1 MKLMSAALETR
12 AALTLPLS
20 PPSGSVHP
28 ANCRVCAGQADRAP
42 SHRERCEQGEK
53 EQGCTRR
60 HREKDLESS
69 LVSHRGCGTAFWPC
83 CRGIKVLKF
92 KGICAPVTEFMPL
105 YLFRLSS
112 QSSWLY
118 THRFAIT
125 MMLYLL
131 LLIVIGASNS
141 PAFVY
146 YWHRMFD
153 SKK

>member
-1 MKLMSAALETR
+1 MKLLSAALETR

-20 PPSGSVHP
+20 LPSGSVHP
-28 ANCRVCAGQADRAP
+28 ANRRMCTGQADRAP
-42 SHRERCEQGEK
+42 NHRERCEQGEK

-60 HREKDLESS
+60 RREKDLESS
-69 LVSHRGCGTAFWPC
+69 LVSHRDCGTAFWPYC
-83 CRGIKVLKF
+83 LGLKVFKF
-92 KGICAPVTEFMPL
+92 KGICARLTEFLPL
-105 YLFRLSS
+105 SLFRPSS

-141 PAFVY
+141 PTFVY

-153 SKK
+153 SKR